1 MIVFA
6 FPPQAAL
13 DAAPYWLSGTD
24 YSAKTAAGTLVV
36 VPPGCQIPDAGGAP
50 VFCMDEAAPGQILD
64 EAWAAQ
70 RAAQGVWI
78 SSRLSGGTLR
88 ERLSQAL
95 EQYQD
100 RLWLRVEP
108 VCMRF
113 PMPCPTAEGRTL
125 TQQQSAAIRS
135 ACPAFYCPEFCCM
148 YCVQFDGAQA
158 FMHLFDTTQTIAEKL
173 ALANELGVPYAF
185 GDIPLEAI

>member
-24 YSAKTAAGTLVV
+24 YGAKTAAGTLIV
-36 VPPGCQIPDAGGAP
+36 VPPGCEIPAAGGAP
-50 VFCMDEAAPGQILD
+50 VFCMDSGAPGQILS
-64 EAWAAQ
+64 EA
-70 RAAQGVWI
+70 RAAQHAARGVWL

-88 ERLSQAL
+88 ERLTQAL
-95 EQYQD
+95 AQYGE

-108 VCMRF
+108 LRMRF
-113 PMPCPTAEGRTL
+113 PMPCPTADGEPL
-125 TQQQSAAIRS
+125 TQSESLTIQD

-158 FMHLFDTTQTIAEKL
+158 FMHLFDTTQTISKKL
-173 ALANELGVPYAF
+173 ALANDLGVPYAF